1 MKRHQGGITTVEFA
15 IIGLV
20 VIVVLFGVLE
30 MGRMLF
36 VMNTL
41 TEGTRRGARVA
52 AVCPINDPSIA
63 RATVF
68 SEDGSN
74 SAIIRGLTTA
84 NVTVEYLDMV
94 GNVIGD
100 PTGNFDRIRYV
111 RTRIV
116 NFTHELIVPFI
127 MRTMLIQG
135 FRTTLPRESLG
146 IPREGAVQPC

>member
-1 MKRHQGGITTVEFA
+1 MRRHQQGLTTVEFA
-15 IIGLV
+15 IIGVV
-20 VIVVLFGVLE
+20 VIIVLFGVIE

-52 AVCPINDPSIA
+52 VVCPINDPSIA

-100 PTGNFDRIRYV
+100 PTADFGRIRYV

-116 NFTHELIVPFI
+116 NFTHELIIPFL
-127 MRTMLIQG
+127 MRTMIMQG
-135 FRTTLPRESLG
+135 FQTTLPRESLG